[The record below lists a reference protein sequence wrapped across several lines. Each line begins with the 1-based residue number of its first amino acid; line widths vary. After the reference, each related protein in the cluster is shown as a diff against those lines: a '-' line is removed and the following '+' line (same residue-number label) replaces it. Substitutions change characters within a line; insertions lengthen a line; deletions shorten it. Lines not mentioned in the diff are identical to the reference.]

1 MALWLGSLVGV
12 DRKGSQRVEAAEEKA
27 DSSATIAVMATE
39 RLDSLEVTL
48 IRALARI
55 RVLERATGKDKLAE
69 ARESSV
75 RPRARKPT
83 RPWWRPWA

>member
-12 DRKGSQRVEAAEEKA
+12 DRKGSVRAEAAEEKA
-27 DSSATIAVMATE
+27 VASATIAVMATE

-55 RVLERATGKDKLAE
+55 RVLERAIGKDKLAE
-69 ARESSV
+69 ARESIV
-75 RPRARKPT
+75 RPRARTSTK
-83 RPWWRPWA
+83 PWWRMW